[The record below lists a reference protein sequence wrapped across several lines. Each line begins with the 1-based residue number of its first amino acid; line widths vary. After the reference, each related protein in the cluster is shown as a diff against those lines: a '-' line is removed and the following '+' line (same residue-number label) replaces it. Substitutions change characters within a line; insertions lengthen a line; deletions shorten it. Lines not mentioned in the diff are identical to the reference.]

1 MMNMLRSFLRDSSG
15 AASAEMVFVTP
26 MLIILMFGSME
37 LGNFFLT
44 QHAVTKQVRDGARY
58 ASRLTL
64 AEPYACTSGTNLSTV
79 FEDDDAGTKIVN
91 VTKTGSVD
99 GTGSGRFPA
108 EFWTACGT
116 GAPVTV
122 SIRCVDEAAYAGIY
136 ASLGDDIPV
145 VSVRTSV
152 TYPSLF
158 QTLGFNTTNM
168 CVTAESEAAVAGL

>member
-1 MMNMLRSFLRDSSG
+1 MKMLRSLLRDERA
-15 AASAEMVFVTP
+15 AASAEMVLIMP
-26 MLIILMFGSME
+26 MLVILMFGSME

-58 ASRLTL
+58 ASRLTM
-64 AEPYACTSGTNLSTV
+64 ADPYTCSTTNLSTV
-79 FEDDDAGTKIVN
+79 FADSDAGTKIIN

-99 GTGSGRFPA
+99 GTAPGRFPA

-122 SIRCVDEAAYAGIY
+122 SIRCVNETSYAGIY

-145 VSVRTSV
+145 VTVKTRV
-152 TYPSLF
+152 AYPSLF
-158 QTLGFNTTNM
+158 RTLGFNTTGM
-168 CVTAESEAAVAGL
+168 CVGAESEVAVAGL